1 MIPLRDPNLLQTAA
15 FINGEWVNASNQSTF
30 SVIDPASG
38 ECIAAVADCRRAETE
53 AAIQAAN
60 EALHAWKTKTALQR
74 GRILSDW
81 HNLILQHTDDLAAII
96 TREQGKPRSEARG
109 EVHYGASFLEWFAEE
124 GKRIYGDI
132 IPTTVSGQRL
142 LVVKQPIGVVGAITP
157 WNFPLAMITRKV
169 APALAAGCTIVVKP
183 AEKTPLTALALAELA
198 KRAGM
203 PDGVFNIVVGQ
214 DAQAIGQAMTS
225 SPLVRKISF
234 TGSTTVGK
242 LLMKQCA
249 DSVKKISLELGG
261 NAPFIVFDDARLEDA
276 VKGALTSKYRNAGQ
290 TCICTNRIFVQDALY
305 EPFLEIYANAV
316 KKQRV
321 GPGSDPDTQ
330 IGPLINAQALY
341 KVDTLVKDA
350 TSKGARVLTGG
361 QLHERGGNFYTPTVL
376 ADVTEN
382 MNIMHQE
389 IFGPVAPVCRFQ
401 TDAEVVRMANNTPY
415 GLAAYFYGQNLG
427 RVFRVAEALEYGMV
441 GVNTGVLGTAVAPFG
456 GVKESGIGREG
467 SKYGIDA
474 FVDIKYICLGDL
486 GSALASY

>member
-1 MIPLRDPNLLQTAA
+1 MIPLRDPNLLQTSA
-15 FINGEWVNASNQSTF
+15 FINGSWVNASDQSTF
-30 SVIDPASG
+30 SVVDPASG
-38 ECIAAVADCRRAETE
+38 QVIAEVADCQREETE
-53 AAIQAAN
+53 AAILAAN
-60 EALHAWKTKTALQR
+60 EALHAWKTKTASQR

-81 HNLILQHTDDLAAII
+81 HNLILQHADDLAAII
-96 TREQGKPRSEARG
+96 TAEQGKPRSEARG
-109 EVHYGASFLEWFAEE
+109 EVHYGASFVEWFAEE
-124 GKRIYGDI
+124 GKRLYGDI
-132 IPTTVSGQRL
+132 IPTTLSGQRL

-203 PDGVFNIVVGQ
+203 PVGVLNVVVGQ
-214 DAQAIGQAMTS
+214 DAHAIGQAMTS
-225 SPLVRKISF
+225 SPLIRKVSF

-242 LLMKQCA
+242 LIMKQCA
-249 DSVKKISLELGG
+249 DTVKKISLELGG
-261 NAPFIVFDDARLEDA
+261 NAPFIVFDDARLDDA
-276 VKGALTSKYRNAGQ
+276 VKGALTSKFRNAGQ

-305 EPFLEIYANAV
+305 EPFLEKFANAV
-316 KKQRV
+316 KNQKV

-330 IGPLINAQALY
+330 IGPLINHRALE
-341 KVDTLVKDA
+341 KVDTLVRDA
-350 TSKGARVLTGG
+350 VSKGARLLAGG
-361 QLHERGGNFYTPTVL
+361 QQHERGGTFYAPTVL
-376 ADVTEN
+376 ADVTEG
-382 MNIMHQE
+382 MDIMHQE

-456 GVKESGIGREG
+456 GIKESGIGREG

-474 FVDIKYICLGDL
+474 FIDVKYICLADL